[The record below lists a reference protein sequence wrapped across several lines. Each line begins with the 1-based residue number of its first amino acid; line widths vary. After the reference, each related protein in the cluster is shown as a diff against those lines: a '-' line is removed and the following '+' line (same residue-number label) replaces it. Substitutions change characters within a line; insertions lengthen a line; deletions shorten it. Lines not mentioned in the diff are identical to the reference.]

1 MSNGNAERPPAQAP
15 RSHDS
20 AHRVEVSAEGRQSA
34 PTANAQ
40 GQESTNGQ
48 SRVSRQEQLATTRAG
63 AAAARTGRD
72 WWRSSGRVARALRRS
87 SRNTK
92 PRSRHR
98 RNRLLRSRRNRS
110 RIHRRR
116 LSRSKQNR
124 RQLRH
129 DRNRRPVARPRTLPL
144 RRSRVLHPR
153 RQGSRCSVRPLVPY
167 PYGIRR
173 RRQHLNKASG
183 RGWGLVG
190 RPSCLRTMWQLHLR
204 SNLGFLPCS
213 LRQPHLVGRMRRLRS
228 HVRVL
233 RPGSR
238 LVRRCS
244 RGPLE
249 RRLGASLEHLLLRAL
264 QRQPVWR
271 LQQRLRSV
279 RRRQPD
285 SLARPH
291 CPQSS
296 WRADRP
302 YARRPQRTS
311 WCSGRSSRRTTSA
324 HARRTG
330 RSSDEDAGSADA
342 ATSSG
347 ANPGA

>member
-1 MSNGNAERPPAQAP
+1 MAL
-15 RSHDS
+15 
-20 AHRVEVSAEGRQSA
+20 VRQG
-34 PTANAQ
+34 P
-40 GQESTNGQ
+40 
-48 SRVSRQEQLATTRAG
+48 
-63 AAAARTGRD
+63 
-72 WWRSSGRVARALRRS
+72 RALRRS

-92 PRSRHR
+92 PRSRQR

-124 RQLRH
+124 LPLRH

-153 RQGSRCSVRPLVPY
+153 RQGPMLGRPLVPY
-167 PYGIRR
+167 PCGIRR

-190 RPSCLRTMWQLHLR
+190 RPSCLRTMWQLRLR

-213 LRQPHLVGRMRRLRS
+213 RRQPHPVGRMRRLRS

-279 RRRQPD
+279 RRRQPG
-285 SLARPH
+285 SLARPLSPAVLAGPPAVRPPAPADQLVLRSLLPEDH
-291 CPQSS
+291 KRACPPHRPLLRRGRRVRRCSHQLRRQS
-296 WRADRP
+296 RC
-302 YARRPQRTS
+302 QN
-311 WCSGRSSRRTTSA
+311 RSSRT
-324 HARRTG
+324 
-330 RSSDEDAGSADA
+330 
-342 ATSSG
+342 
-347 ANPGA
+347 P